1 MHTDLEIVTRKAEQE
16 YLQQPEIDALRQ
28 CVGSLQ
34 ERLEIYQSLRDKE
47 IEIFQPIA
55 EQLLETYSQEDQ
67 KLIERALKHWLSA
80 MRYCAMAMLLNNSG
94 FLQHRLLE
102 WLSPVASAHQ
112 MESINKTL
120 YGFLL
125 TNLGQILS
133 KKQLTILQ
141 PFLEQ
146 ARVNLTNELAFQTS
160 GV

>member
-1 MHTDLEIVTRKAEQE
+1 MHTDLEIVTRKAESE
-16 YLQQPEIDALRQ
+16 YLQQPEIDAFKQ

-55 EQLLETYSQEDQ
+55 ERLLETYSDRDQ
-67 KLIERALKHWLSA
+67 QLIERALKHWLSA

-112 MESINKTL
+112 LETINKTL

-146 ARVNLTNELAFQTS
+146 ARVNLTNELAFQTA

>member
-1 MHTDLEIVTRKAEQE
+1 MHTDLEIAIRKAEFE
-16 YLQQPEIDALRQ
+16 YLQQPEMDALRQ

-34 ERLEIYQSLRDKE
+34 ERLEIYQFLRDKE

-55 EQLLETYSQEDQ
+55 EQLLETYSDGDRQ
-67 KLIERALKHWLSA
+67 LIERALKHWLSA

-125 TNLGQILS
+125 TNLGHILS